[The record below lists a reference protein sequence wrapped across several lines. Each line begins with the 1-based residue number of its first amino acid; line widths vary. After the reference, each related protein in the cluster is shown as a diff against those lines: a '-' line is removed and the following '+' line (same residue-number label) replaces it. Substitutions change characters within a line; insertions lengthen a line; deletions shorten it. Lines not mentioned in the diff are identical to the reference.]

1 MLSITITLYVPAN
14 KLSRSSVSSLSPTPS
29 LSQSNVNGLVP
40 PKILISIVPEESSKQ
55 SKSSEIPEMVNTP
68 GSRTS
73 TDKAAIQPVERSLIM
88 TEYVPA
94 DKLDKSSVSSLSP
107 TPSLSQSMVYELD
120 PLIVKS
126 IEPLELPL
134 QSTSVT
140 TALKVGAFTFVIDNT
155 SLLEQLLSSVTVI

>member
-1 MLSITITLYVPAN
+1 
-14 KLSRSSVSSLSPTPS
+14 
-29 LSQSNVNGLVP
+29 
-40 PKILISIVPEESSKQ
+40 
-55 SKSSEIPEMVNTP
+55 
-68 GSRTS
+68 
-73 TDKAAIQPVERSLIM
+73 
-88 TEYVPA
+88 
-94 DKLDKSSVSSLSP
+94 
-107 TPSLSQSMVYELD
+107 MVYELD